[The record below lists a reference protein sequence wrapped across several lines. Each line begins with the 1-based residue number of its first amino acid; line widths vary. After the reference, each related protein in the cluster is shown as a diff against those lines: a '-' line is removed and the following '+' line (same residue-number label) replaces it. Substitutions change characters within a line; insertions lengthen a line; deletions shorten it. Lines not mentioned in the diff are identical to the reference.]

1 MAWRDAAALTGRY
14 QAAIL
19 IVLSPCSRS
28 VTLAS
33 RKAPLGMSSFVPLQV
48 DRPLL
53 AYSTAKVAMVVSL
66 VVAPPARR
74 VL

>member
-53 AYSTAKVAMVVSL
+53 AYSTAKVAMVAFL
-66 VVAPPARR
+66 VVVPPARR